1 MQTIAIIDY
10 GSGNLRS
17 VAKAFER
24 MAIEAGLP
32 LKVEVT
38 SDSSIVSSADR
49 LVLPGVGAFADCY
62 KGVMESSGLSE
73 SLHIAVIEKNRPF
86 LGICVG
92 MQLMATSS
100 YEHSVTP
107 GFNWITGNV
116 MPINTTGTNLKIP
129 HMGWNELKIVS
140 SDHPLCNGLQN
151 ETKMPHVY
159 FVHSY
164 QFTGAD
170 SQNVLATTEYGD
182 EIVAVIGRDNMVGT
196 QFHPEKSQTAGLRL
210 ISNFLAWSP

>member
-1 MQTIAIIDY
+1 MQTVAIIDY

-24 MAIEAGLP
+24 MADETGLP
-32 LKVEVT
+32 LRVEVT
-38 SDSSIVSSADR
+38 SDPAVVSKADR
-49 LVLPGVGAFADCY
+49 LVLPGVGAFAHCY
-62 KGVMESSGLSE
+62 KGVMASSGLSE
-73 SLHIAVIEKNRPF
+73 ALHVAVIEKARPF

-100 YEHSVTP
+100 YEHSITS
-107 GFNWITGNV
+107 GFNWITGSV
-116 MPINTTGTNLKIP
+116 VAINTKGVNLKIP

-140 SDHPLCNGLQN
+140 TNHPVFNGLQN
-151 ETKMPHVY
+151 ETKTPHVY

-164 QFTGAD
+164 HFTGAD
-170 SQNVLATTEYGD
+170 SQNVLATTQYGD
-182 EIVAVIGRDNMVGT
+182 ELVAVIGRDNMVGT
-196 QFHPEKSQTAGLRL
+196 QFHPEKSQASGLRL

>member
-24 MAIEAGLP
+24 MAIEAGLH

-62 KGVMESSGLSE
+62 KGVMESPGLSE

-100 YEHSVTP
+100 YEHSITS

-116 MPINTTGTNLKIP
+116 VAINTKGVNLKIP

-140 SDHPLCNGLQN
+140 TNHPVFNGLQN
-151 ETKMPHVY
+151 ETKTPHVY

-164 QFTGAD
+164 HFTGAD
-170 SQNVLATTEYGD
+170 SQNCLLYTSPSP
-182 EIVAVIGRDNMVGT
+182 RD
-196 QFHPEKSQTAGLRL
+196 
-210 ISNFLAWSP
+210 